1 MYKKWKISPTF
12 SIISETLF
20 NIFKREQTSFK
31 CFSSFWINFL
41 NRQKLWK
48 GYRNGKLFTILS
60 RSRWVAKFSIFS
72 FLIKFHSTLYF
83 LITLNN
89 SLWQQ
94 KWKLIKKILS
104 KTLTNFFQIFLV
116 FLNSSILKNFEKD
129 TETESF
135 SQLFLNRGGCV
146 GKFSILSF
154 LIKFHSTLYFLITL
168 NDSSWQKKMN
178 IHKKDAL

>member
-1 MYKKWKISPTF
+1 MEHFPDFFQHFWDFVQNFRTLTNFFQMFLVFLNF
-12 SIISETLF
+12 SILKNFEKDTET
-20 NIFKREQTSFK
+20 ESFSQ
-31 CFSSFWINFL
+31 FFL
-41 NRQKLWK
+41 NR
-48 GYRNGKLFTILS
+48 GG
-60 RSRWVAKFSIFS
+60 WVGKFSILS

-135 SQLFLNRGGCV
+135 SQFFLNRGGWV

-154 LIKFHSTLYFLITL
+154 LIKFHSTLYFVITL
-168 NDSSWQKKMN
+168 NNSLWQQQKRKVFHN
-178 IHKKDAL
+178 SF